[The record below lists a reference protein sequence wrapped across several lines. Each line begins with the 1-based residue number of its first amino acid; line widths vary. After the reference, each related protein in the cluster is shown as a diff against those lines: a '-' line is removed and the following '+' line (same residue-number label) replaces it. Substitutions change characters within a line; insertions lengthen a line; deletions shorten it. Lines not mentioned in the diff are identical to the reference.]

1 MVKKQAVDALKGESV
16 DGRAQHLL
24 KQLVEGYIAD
34 GQPVASKRLA
44 AQSGLDVS
52 AATVRN
58 IMGDL
63 QSRGLVRSPHT
74 SAGKIPTNLGLRF
87 FVDTLLAVEPLDTA
101 RVAQVK
107 AGLNPD
113 LAPNELVQS
122 ASELLSDLTQMT
134 CVVMLPRRD
143 DVALRHVEFLPL
155 SGNRALVILV
165 MGDREVQNRVLQL
178 EREFTETEL
187 TYASNFIN
195 REFAGLSLTD
205 LRQRLLD
212 SMQADKDRM
221 DQIMQSALDLASQ
234 AFAEEDDASSEM
246 VVAGRSSLL
255 DTGGDSDQVRLLFD
269 AFSRK
274 GSILHLLDGCLQTD
288 GVQLFIGEEAG
299 YQFFEDVSLV
309 TSPYEVNGKV
319 AGVLGVVG
327 PTRMAY
333 SQVIPVVDVTA
344 QVLGAAMTTPKG
356 AYT

>member
-1 MVKKQAVDALKGESV
+1 MVKKQAVDALNDGV
-16 DGRAQHLL
+16 DSRAQQLL
-24 KQLVEGYIAD
+24 KRLVEGYIAD

-63 QSRGLVRSPHT
+63 QSKGLVRSPHT

-87 FVDTLLAVEPLDTA
+87 FVDTLLAVEPLDSA
-101 RVAQVK
+101 SVQQLK
-107 AGLNPD
+107 AELNPD
-113 LAPNELVQS
+113 LAPKELVQS
-122 ASELLSDLTQMT
+122 ASELMSHLTSMT

-143 DVALRHVEFLPL
+143 EAALRHVEFLPL

-165 MGDREVQNRVLQL
+165 LGDREVQNRVLHL
-178 EREFTETEL
+178 EREYTEAEL
-187 TYASNFIN
+187 NTAGNYIN
-195 REFAGLSLTD
+195 QNFAGLSLTD
-205 LRQRLLD
+205 LRQRLLE

-221 DQIMQSALDLASQ
+221 DQIMQSALDLAQ
-234 AFAEEDDASSEM
+234 QTFAQDEDDSQEL

-255 DTGGDSDQVRLLFD
+255 DAGGDTDQVRMLFD

-274 GSILHLLDGCLQTD
+274 GSILHLLDGCLQSD

-299 YQFFEDVSLV
+299 YQFFEDMSLV

-333 SQVIPVVDVTA
+333 SQVIPVVDITA
-344 QVLGAAMTTPKG
+344 QVLGQAMT
-356 AYT
+356 YS

>member
-1 MVKKQAVDALKGESV
+1 VAKKQGVDALNDKVADAV
-16 DGRAQHLL
+16 DQRAQHLL
-24 KQLVEGYIAD
+24 KQLVEGYIAN

-63 QSRGLVRSPHT
+63 QARGLVRSPHT
-74 SAGKIPTNLGLRF
+74 SAGKIPTNQGLRF
-87 FVDTLLAVEPLDTA
+87 FVDSLLAVEPLDSA
-101 RVAQVK
+101 SVDQLK
-107 AGLNPD
+107 AELNPD
-113 LAPNELVQS
+113 LAPKELVQS
-122 ASELLSDLTQMT
+122 ASELLSHLTSMT

-165 MGDREVQNRVLQL
+165 LGDREVQNRVLHL
-178 EREFTETEL
+178 EREYSESEL
-187 TYASNFIN
+187 TSASNFIN
-195 REFAGLSLTD
+195 REFTGLSLTE

-234 AFAEEDDASSEM
+234 AFAEDGDSGQEL

-255 DTGGDSDQVRLLFD
+255 NSGADSDQVKSLFD

-299 YQFFEDVSLV
+299 YQFFDDMSLV

-344 QVLGAAMTTPKG
+344 QVLGAAMN
-356 AYT
+356 YS

>member
-1 MVKKQAVDALKGESV
+1 MVKKQAVDALNGESV

-24 KQLVEGYIAD
+24 KRLVEGYIAD

-58 IMGDL
+58 IMGEL
-63 QSRGLVRSPHT
+63 QERGLVRSPHT

-87 FVDTLLAVEPLDTA
+87 FVDTLLSVEPLDTA

-107 AGLNPD
+107 AELNPD

-122 ASELLSDLTQMT
+122 ASELLSDLTQMA

-155 SGNRALVILV
+155 SGKRALVILV
-165 MGDREVQNRVLQL
+165 MGDREVQNRVLHL
-178 EREFTETEL
+178 EREFTEAEL

-195 REFAGLSLTD
+195 HEFAGLSLTD
-205 LRQRLLD
+205 LRQRLLE

-221 DQIMQSALDLASQ
+221 DQIMQTALDLASQ
-234 AFAEEDDASSEM
+234 TFAEEEADSSSEM

-299 YQFFEDVSLV
+299 YQFFDDMSLV

-344 QVLGAAMTTPKG
+344 QVLGEAIS
-356 AYT
+356 YT